1 MGKKARN
8 KLLRKEVQELPTI
21 FKKAHENH
29 IRKGHEMI
37 ALGQTEIN
45 GEKVNPMGI
54 YVDPLPVSIAI
65 NHHRRLKKLVN
76 KYGMN
81 VVEVYK
87 KAISESQ
94 A

>member
-8 KLLRKEVQELPTI
+8 KLLRKEVEGLPVI
-21 FKKAHENH
+21 MKQSHENH
-29 IRKGHEMI
+29 IRKGHELI

-45 GEKVNPMGI
+45 GQKVNPVGI

-76 KYGMN
+76 KYG
-81 VVEVYK
+81 VDVIPVYK
-87 KAISESQ
+87 QAVSEIKA
-94 A
+94 